1 MAEQKMG
8 NLDIELDE
16 TVAQGHYS
24 NLVII
29 SHSTS
34 EFILDFATV
43 LPGLPKAPALVAGE
57 HHALRD
63 QQRKDRDSHA
73 PAPAGDEDRRG
84 IAPRRNLFKQERR
97 AIRLSFFFR
106 FLHFFTIFGGRTP
119 KSGMSRPCAGA
130 GPSERS
136 YELKRDKPCFQ
147 LKFTA
152 RVVPNCV
159 GRWGAV

>member
-43 LPGLPKAPALVAGE
+43 LPGLPKAKVKSRLVLTPE
-57 HHALRD
+57 HAKRLLLSLQENITRYETNNGKIEIHTP
-63 QQRKDRDSHA
+63 QPQR
-73 PAPAGDEDRRG
+73 G
-84 IAPRRNLFKQERR
+84 
-97 AIRLSFFFR
+97 
-106 FLHFFTIFGGRTP
+106 
-119 KSGMSRPCAGA
+119 
-130 GPSERS
+130 
-136 YELKRDKPCFQ
+136 
-147 LKFTA
+147 
-152 RVVPNCV
+152 
-159 GRWGAV
+159 